1 MRKEHS
7 EQPVVLV
14 VEDEY
19 LLAFD
24 LAESLGDHDLIVLGP
39 APTIAQAL
47 SLIAETDGIDCAI
60 LDVSVNGEM
69 VFPVAEALSK
79 RGIPFV
85 FTTGYEQSVFGERF
99 TGIEVYS
106 KPLDIERVTMEIS
119 ALAHD
124 HCVKRGHA

>member
-1 MRKEHS
+1 MSKEPA
-7 EQPVVLV
+7 EQPIVLV

-24 LAESLGDHDLIVLGP
+24 LAASLGDRDLAVLGP

-47 SLIAETDGIDCAI
+47 SLIAATDEIDCAI
-60 LDVSVNGEM
+60 LDVSIRGEM

-85 FTTGYEQSVFGERF
+85 FTTGYEKSVFGEQF
-99 TGIEVYS
+99 TDIEVYS
-106 KPLDIERVTMEIS
+106 KPLDIERLTTEIS
-119 ALAHD
+119 TLAHD

>member
-1 MRKEHS
+1 MSKGLT
-7 EQPVVLV
+7 EQPVVLI

-24 LAESLGDHDLIVLGP
+24 LATSLGDHDLAVLGP

-47 SLIAETDGIDCAI
+47 SLIAETDDIDCAV
-60 LDVSVNGEM
+60 LDVNIRGEM

-85 FTTGYEQSVFGERF
+85 FTTGYEKSVFGGQF
-99 TGIEVYS
+99 TDVEIYT
-106 KPLDIERVTMEIS
+106 KPLDIGPFTTEIS
-119 ALAHD
+119 TLAHD
-124 HCVKRGHA
+124 HRVKRHA